1 MTTRLRGVNA
11 QAMTAE
17 ERLLEF
23 TLLYRELLR
32 AKQEHKMD
40 SAAPAVGLAERPQTK
55 IDRWVSTGS
64 QVAVYCQSLVVCFFQ
79 LTLGRRGRGD
89 WRYC

>member
-1 MTTRLRGVNA
+1 
-11 QAMTAE
+11 MTAE

-64 QVAVYCQSLVVCFFQ
+64 QSTVRHWLCVSFTGQ
-79 LTLGRRGRGD
+79 LGRRGRGD